1 MENYVIYA
9 NKQFNDWN
17 ELSHRLDVL
26 LASKKNYSQIFAF
39 NNDDQKK
46 LWKLLYKY
54 CNYNNI
60 RLIDIESCY
69 NGFEPKSIVIFKSKE
84 TAMIKKFLKFIKPLR
99 IKPII
104 YSTIVEPEPLPWKIQ
119 KEQFEKELK
128 NF

>member
-26 LASKKNYSQIFAF
+26 LASKKHYSQIFAF
-39 NNDDQKK
+39 NNDEQKK
-46 LWKLLYKY
+46 LWSLLNKY
-54 CNYNNI
+54 CHYNNI
-60 RLIDIESCY
+60 KLIDLENYYDSFNI
-69 NGFEPKSIVIFKSKE
+69 KSIVVFKSKE
-84 TAMIKKFLKFIKPLR
+84 TAKVKKFIKFIKPLR

-104 YSTIVEPEPLPWKIQ
+104 YSTIVEPEPLSWKIQ

-128 NF
+128 KF